1 MRSSTTEIKRVIHF
15 IALPLVAV
23 CFAIALA
30 GCGRAVSAPTAGD
43 PGDKGSVFHATDYG
57 VSTASADNT
66 AALQS
71 AINAC
76 QEAGGGAVELPHG
89 RLIIKGTLKL
99 SSNNVWLRGMG
110 RRTTVLYFDNGGA
123 DGIVV
128 GNRIPAKPPI
138 AAAELHG
145 NRITDMLMA
154 HGKKTAGRTVA
165 IINHTDFVMEKV
177 LMDHCVVGV
186 YAERINN
193 VVLRDVQIIA
203 DNPGA
208 LDKPDVRWSS
218 WVGVYWD
225 TPPNANDPTSRS
237 DVLYFNNVGVQMN
250 NAPGTGVLWDGM
262 CHTLIISYANIL
274 HGKYGFR
281 VVNSRGDKHL
291 RVPSFLNAF
300 ALLIEGAETDLSIE
314 AGTEFKMSASDFDMC
329 KGNTI
334 QILPDPCG
342 SPTECVQI
350 SNCRIGNCQK
360 SALYIDGQ
368 DVHLA
373 NNQIFTASLAGNDC
387 YPAITVGPHARNVTI
402 DGLQAEEA
410 IGTRRAS
417 HAITLEAGARNIM
430 IDNLNASYIRQSAIE
445 DKGAVHL
452 IVGKVM
458 EPDGSLRMEKK

>member
-1 MRSSTTEIKRVIHF
+1 MRSSIARIKRVVLF
-15 IALPLVAV
+15 TALCCATTGLSIVL
-23 CFAIALA
+23 I
-30 GCGRAVSAPTAGD
+30 GCSRAVSAPAGENAA
-43 PGDKGSVFHATDYG
+43 DKGPVFHATDYG
-57 VSTASADNT
+57 VATASADNT

-76 QEAGGGAVELPHG
+76 QEAGGGAVELPQG
-89 RLIIKGTLKL
+89 RFTVKGTLRL

-123 DGIVV
+123 DGIIV

-145 NRITDMLMA
+145 NRISDMLMG

-193 VVLRDVQIIA
+193 VILRDVQIIA
-203 DNPGA
+203 DNAAA
-208 LDKPDVRWSS
+208 LDLADVPWSR

-225 TPPNANDPTSRS
+225 TPPSESDRTSRS
-237 DVLYFNNVGVQMN
+237 DVLYFSNVGVQMN
-250 NAPGTGVLWDGM
+250 NVPGTGVLWDGM
-262 CHTLIISYANIL
+262 CHTLIINYANIL

-281 VVNSRGDKHL
+281 VINSRGDKHL

-314 AGTEFKMSASDFDMC
+314 AGTEFKMTSCDFDMC
-329 KGNTI
+329 KGHTI
-334 QILPDPCG
+334 QILPDPSG

-350 SNCRIGNCQK
+350 SNSRIGNCQK
-360 SALYIDGQ
+360 CALYIDGQ

-373 NNQIFTASLAGNDC
+373 NDQLFTASLAGTNC
-387 YPAITVGPHARNVTI
+387 YPAITIGPHARNVTI
-402 DGLQAEEA
+402 DGVQAEEA

-417 HAITLEAGARNIM
+417 HAVTLEAGATNIM
-430 IDNLNASYIRQSAIE
+430 IDNLNASYVRQSAIE

-458 EPDGSLRMEKK
+458 EPDGSPRAEK